1 MTGRIGAIGASF
13 NAANENEFGPL
24 GTAFVRGY
32 RGRDWGGFFQDDWK
46 ISPNLTLN
54 LGLRYDYYQVPWEV
68 NSLFVLGDNRSI
80 IDTHIDPSLPD
91 TPLQFG
97 RVGPA
102 FGNQLFDDDYNNFSP
117 VIGFSWDPFGNNKTA
132 ARGSYRV
139 SYDHIFSRSLSYI
152 DGSQPGV
159 QTTGTERGQDLIGI
173 NGIVNAFGDP
183 MSPRL
188 SNLIPTQLHD
198 GLGGTTG
205 SASGVID
212 IASLVDVRAT
222 QVPLSLLPNTRQS
235 LSPDDFEKNLVQPY
249 SQSWSLGI
257 QHEIMENTVLEAR

>member
-1 MTGRIGAIGASF
+1 M
-13 NAANENEFGPL
+13 
-24 GTAFVRGY
+24 
-32 RGRDWGGFFQDDWK
+32 
-46 ISPNLTLN
+46 TLN

-80 IDTHIDPSLPD
+80 IDTQIDSSLPD

-257 QHEIMENTVLEAR
+257 QHEIMGNTVLEAR